1 MKNKYKATP
10 KTYASQARR
19 NGKVTTRLVNLLAR
33 ADVHVE
39 EKELKSISEETE
51 ARVPAIYASGG
62 VVGSTRWMNGE
73 NQFLPYVNRDVEV
86 IQGRNRFPEI
96 GRLHQI
102 QRFDPPVNV
111 RAGEELLLGTGRL
124 FIGNTDDPDNMRE
137 IGLARDVRVDLAPAR
152 DRMALVQM
160 DFAGAEARVVH
171 NYHIQSRIAAE
182 MFRSMTGRV
191 DAEIMGRVGHAMG
204 RMSGANSDAAE
215 SFAGLAEA
223 AMSTTL
229 TIDSLSE
236 AFLRME
242 EVISGG
248 RGFGRR
254 YLAAMQENNK
264 KKKKLPIHPDAGKT
278 VVLRKTRRTL
288 LGVVVSDVR
297 VRSGAIKRTS
307 QLGQIVQNH
316 RRRRN
321 GAK

>member
-19 NGKVTTRLVNLLAR
+19 NGKVTANLVNLLAR

-39 EKELKSISEETE
+39 EKELKSISEEPEVRGPT
-51 ARVPAIYASGG
+51 VYASGG
-62 VVGSTRWMNGE
+62 VVGRRWMEGDP
-73 NQFLPYVNRDVEV
+73 QFLPYVNREVEA

-137 IGLARDVRVDLAPAR
+137 IGIARDVRVDLAPGR
-152 DRMALVQM
+152 DSMALVQM

-171 NYHIQSRIAAE
+171 NYYMQSLISEQMVREMSARIDE
-182 MFRSMTGRV
+182 
-191 DAEIMGRVGHAMG
+191 EILR
-204 RMSGANSDAAE
+204 GASFANTAVSASRLSDAV
-215 SFAGLAEA
+215 L
-223 AMSTTL
+223 STTL

-236 AFLRME
+236 AFSRME

-248 RGFGRR
+248 RRFGRR

-264 KKKKLPIHPDAGKT
+264 KKKKKPPVHPDAGKT

-307 QLGQIVQNH
+307 QLGQVVQNH